1 MFQVRF
7 IDTRNQDLG
16 SCSRIRDVCFAAA
29 TYSVINKRHGS
40 ETLLQTISLSIHT
53 SQTKVDFNE
62 FVANVLR
69 GIDNM
74 GMIIFDLPGCGG
86 CQRPKTQYL
95 GTHFG
100 NLTQPQIHPSAPAL
114 LIKDSPKKLSVMTLS
129 LHSASISRIL
139 EPSQAI

>member
-7 IDTRNQDLG
+7 IETRNQDLG

-40 ETLLQTISLSIHT
+40 ETLLQTILLSIHT
-53 SQTKVDFNE
+53 SHTKVDFNE
-62 FVANVLR
+62 FVANVLC

-74 GMIIFDLPGCGG
+74 GMIIFDLRG

>member
-40 ETLLQTISLSIHT
+40 ETLLQTILLSIHT

-62 FVANVLR
+62 FVAN
-69 GIDNM
+69 DKM
-74 GMIIFDLPGCGG
+74 GMIIFDL
-86 CQRPKTQYL
+86 
-95 GTHFG
+95 
-100 NLTQPQIHPSAPAL
+100 
-114 LIKDSPKKLSVMTLS
+114 
-129 LHSASISRIL
+129 
-139 EPSQAI
+139 